1 MARVRTNGI
10 QLAYETSGNGDC
22 VLFVMGS
29 RTSGRVWEMYQT
41 PALNE
46 AGYRTITF
54 NNRGVPPSDAPAGK
68 YSLADLVADTK
79 GLIEALG
86 LAPCRIVGTSLG
98 ALIAQDLAMH
108 APDLIRSA
116 VLIGTKARSD
126 AARRAQAAAE
136 RELMLSGIE
145 LPPSYLSVKTV
156 FERLS
161 PATIR
166 DDETVAHW
174 LDLFE
179 YADIK
184 TSRSD
189 GQMWIETSDDRR
201 EALRSVTAPCRV
213 IAFTDDQVTP
223 PHLAAEV
230 ADAIP
235 NCDYIEISDC
245 GHLGYLE
252 RPEPVNSAIIEFFD
266 KY

>member
-1 MARVRTNGI
+1 MPSVRSNGI
-10 QLAYETSGNGDC
+10 QLAYETSGEGDC

-29 RTSGRVWEMYQT
+29 RTSGQVWQMYQT
-41 PALNE
+41 PALND
-46 AGYRTITF
+46 AGFRTVTF

-86 LAPCRIVGTSLG
+86 LGPCRIVGTSLG
-98 ALIAQDLAMH
+98 ALIAQQLAIH
-108 APDLIRSA
+108 EPQLIKSA

-126 AARRAQAAAE
+126 AARLAQAAAE
-136 RELMLSGIE
+136 REMMLSGIQ
-145 LPPSYLSVKTV
+145 LPALYQSVKTV

-161 PATIR
+161 PATIK
-166 DDETVAHW
+166 DDESFRHW

-179 YADIK
+179 FAGSK
-184 TSRSD
+184 PSRSD
-189 GQMWIETSDDRR
+189 GQMWIETSDDHRA
-201 EALRSVTAPCRV
+201 ELRNVTVPCRV

-230 ADAIP
+230 AEAIP
-235 NCDYIEISDC
+235 DCDYVEIDGC

-252 RPEPVNSAIIEFFD
+252 RPDPVNEAILAFFENH
-266 KY
+266 